1 MCGPRPQV
9 SDAAAAPSVPDGLAW
24 PRDFGARYGDGL
36 GLGVSLGGGGVFFV
50 AWQLSYLHE
59 LAERG
64 IDLAAAGR
72 VVGTSAGAVV
82 ASVLTARRISRLN
95 RELSVLAR
103 LPALLGALAPSGHLR
118 PSQVRALE
126 LFRHATD
133 ADPPTIKAI
142 GHAVLAAQTPP
153 ASAMAR
159 NIGLVLASRTWPS
172 ATLHVTCVDTYTGE
186 RVVVTKDANVD
197 IRRAVAASSAVP
209 GLFAPQPIGDRRCM
223 DGGVS
228 GSGTH
233 LDLLAGAERAV
244 VLALTD
250 GRGIVKA
257 TMTTT
262 PGSTEAELA
271 ALEASGSQV
280 FRRVPDKVDPKTLM
294 DPAAVPDAIAMGR
307 RQAAADADGLRSF
320 LA

>member
-1 MCGPRPQV
+1 M
-9 SDAAAAPSVPDGLAW
+9 SDTGVAAPTPDGLAR
-24 PRDFGARYGDGL
+24 PRDFDARYGDGL

-50 AWQLSYLHE
+50 AWQLSYLRE

-64 IDLAAAGR
+64 VDLAAADR

-95 RELSVLAR
+95 REVTVLAR
-103 LPALLGALAPSGHLR
+103 LPALLGALAPSGHLH

-126 LFRHATD
+126 LFRHAPD

-142 GHAVLAAQTPP
+142 GHAALAARTPP

-159 NIGLVLASRTWPS
+159 NIGLVLASRSWPS
-172 ATLHVTCVDTYTGE
+172 AVLHVTCVDTYSGE
-186 RVVVTKDANVD
+186 RVVVTNAASVD

-233 LDLLAGAERAV
+233 LDLLAGADRAV

-250 GRGIVKA
+250 GSGIVKA

-271 ALEASGSQV
+271 ALEASGSRV
-280 FRRVPDKVDPKTLM
+280 FRRVPERVDATTLM

-307 RQAAADADGLRSF
+307 RQAAGDADELRSF